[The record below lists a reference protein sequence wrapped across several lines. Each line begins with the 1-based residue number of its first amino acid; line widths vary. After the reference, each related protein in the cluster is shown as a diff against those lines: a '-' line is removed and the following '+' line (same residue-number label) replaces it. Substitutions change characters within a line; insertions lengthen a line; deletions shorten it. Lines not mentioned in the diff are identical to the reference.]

1 MIKILSVFVLIAI
14 LAAGSFAVNDAF
26 ATHFS
31 EDTKWQLVY
40 LTDTPVCSNYDYQ
53 MTTKYDVITE
63 KYFGLYQFDN
73 TKYEPLCMNHFKY
86 DATYEFPQDLDLI
99 VLVYSRNLGQVE
111 LNDQKMGGLFTH
123 SGPNRSINNAI
134 IICDCPNFN
143 YSDPVWILTHELS
156 HFILYFLEYNMNVI
170 EDFVHVYDEKYDQ
183 CRNSYDDSCSTVLTK
198 LRVDAMA
205 YSFSVMPQ
213 YEPAIGISKIKNN
226 EVNVSLPLVELG
238 KVVTQW
244 WTAGKITEGD
254 YSNAIGLLAVQ
265 NQQLQQDH
273 NVLFKDGP
281 INKEVTWKELLFA
294 DGSSENKEDVMT
306 KVREKLKIEDQIYQ
320 QTDFTGLPDWFK
332 QTAQWWVDDQ
342 ITNEDFIRNVKYLK
356 DAGIIREYQ
365 LDE

>member
-1 MIKILSVFVLIAI
+1 MIKILSVSVLIAV
-14 LAAGSFAVNDAF
+14 LAAGSFAIDDAF

-53 MTTKYDVITE
+53 MTVKYDEITE
-63 KYFGLYQFDN
+63 KYLGLYEFDN
-73 TKYEPLCMNHFKY
+73 TKYEPLCMNNFKY
-86 DATYEFPQDLDLI
+86 DALYEFPQDLDLI

-156 HFILYFLEYNMNVI
+156 HFILYFLEYDMNVI

-183 CRNSYDDSCSTVLTK
+183 CRIGYDDSCSTVLTK
-198 LRVDAMA
+198 LRVDDMA
-205 YSFSVMPQ
+205 YSFSVMPP
-213 YEPAIGISKIKNN
+213 YEPAIGISKLKNN

-254 YSNAIGLLAVQ
+254 YSNALGLLAVQ
-265 NQQLQQDH
+265 NQQIQNNH

-281 INKEVTWKELLFA
+281 IKKEITWKEVLLA
-294 DGSSENKEDVMT
+294 DGSSENKENVMT

-356 DAGIIREYQ
+356 EAGIIREYQ